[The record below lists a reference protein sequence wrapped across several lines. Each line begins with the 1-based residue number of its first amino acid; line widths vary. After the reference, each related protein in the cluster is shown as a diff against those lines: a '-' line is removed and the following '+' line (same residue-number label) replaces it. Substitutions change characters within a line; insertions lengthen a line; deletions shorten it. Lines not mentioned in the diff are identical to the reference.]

1 MPSPKAPAAL
11 LYARSCYDHLAG
23 ELAVQLFDRLS
34 EDGRIVVDLDE
45 GTVLLTSSGES
56 LFTELGVDLDTAR
69 RAKRATLR
77 PCLDWTQRRHHLA
90 GSAAAG
96 LLDALFDR
104 GWIVRGA
111 AARSVELTER
121 GRRGLTNTIGV
132 DLAAVSSAVT

>member
-90 GSAAAG
+90 GRAAAG